1 MDIGAVIRDLEEI
14 APPHRAEEMDSG
26 KIGLIIEG
34 KPDIRSIACALD
46 VTPRVVRTAA
56 AAGVDLLVV
65 HHTPLW
71 TPVTMISGHL
81 ASLLRDIMKAG
92 LNVYV
97 MHTNFDHA
105 PEGINDSL
113 AQLLDLSATK
123 RMTLGICGDCP
134 YDLPGIAQRLSAP
147 LIAWGRP
154 SLPCRLGVV
163 GGGGFDLS
171 LIEEAADYGA
181 EAFLSAD
188 LKHSVARASP
198 LPLIQT
204 THYALEAP
212 GMRMLSERMGW
223 QFIDD
228 PPETMVWT

>member
-14 APPHRAEEMDSG
+14 APPDRAEEMDSG

-34 KPDIRSIACALD
+34 KPDVSSIACALD
-46 VTPRVVRTAA
+46 VTPRVVRAATAV
-56 AAGVDLLVV
+56 GTDLLVV

-71 TPVTMISGHL
+71 TPVTMVSGLL
-81 ASLLRDIMKAG
+81 ASLLRDIMKAE

-105 PEGINDSL
+105 PQGINDSL
-113 AQLLDLSATK
+113 ALLLDLTATD

-134 YDLPGIAQRLSAP
+134 YDLPGIAGKLSAP
-147 LIAWGRP
+147 LIAWGGP

-163 GGGGFDLS
+163 GGSGFDLS
-171 LIEEAADYGA
+171 LIEEAAAYGA

-228 PPETMVWT
+228 PPETVVWT

>member
-1 MDIGAVIRDLEEI
+1 MDIGDVIRDLEEI
-14 APPHRAEEMDSG
+14 APLDRAEEMDSG

-34 KPDIRSIACALD
+34 GTDIRRIACALD
-46 VTPRVVRTAA
+46 VTPRVVRAA
-56 AAGVDLLVV
+56 AALGADLLVV

-71 TPVTMISGHL
+71 TPVTTVSGHL
-81 ASLLRDIMKAG
+81 ASLLRDILKAE

-105 PEGINDSL
+105 PRGINDTL
-113 AQLLDLSATK
+113 AQLLNLTGTDH
-123 RMTLGICGDCP
+123 MTHGICGNCP
-134 YDLPGIAQRLSAP
+134 LDLPGIAERLSAP
-147 LIAWGRP
+147 LITWGRP
-154 SLPCRLGVV
+154 SPPCKIGVV
-163 GGGGFDLS
+163 GGSGFDLT
-171 LIEEAADYGA
+171 LIEEAAAYGA

-188 LKHSVARASP
+188 LKHNVARVSP

-223 QFIDD
+223 QFVDD
-228 PPETMVWT
+228 PPETMVWI

>member
-14 APPHRAEEMDSG
+14 APPDRADEMDNG

-34 KPDIRSIACALD
+34 KPDISSITCALD
-46 VTPRVVRTAA
+46 VTPRVVRAAA
-56 AAGVDLLVV
+56 AAGADLLVV

-71 TPVTMISGHL
+71 TPVTMVSGRL
-81 ASLLRDIMKAG
+81 AALLREILAAG

-97 MHTNFDHA
+97 MHTNLDHA
-105 PEGINDSL
+105 PQGINDSL
-113 AQLLDLSATK
+113 ALLLDLSATD
-123 RMTLGICGDCP
+123 RMSLGICGDCP
-134 YDLPGIAQRLSAP
+134 HDLPGIARRLSAP
-147 LIAWGRP
+147 LIAWGGP
-154 SLPCRLGVV
+154 SLPCRLGVA
-163 GGGGFDLS
+163 GGSGFDLP
-171 LIEEAADYGA
+171 LIEEAAACGA
-181 EAFLSAD
+181 EAFLSSD

-228 PPETMVWT
+228 PPETIVWT